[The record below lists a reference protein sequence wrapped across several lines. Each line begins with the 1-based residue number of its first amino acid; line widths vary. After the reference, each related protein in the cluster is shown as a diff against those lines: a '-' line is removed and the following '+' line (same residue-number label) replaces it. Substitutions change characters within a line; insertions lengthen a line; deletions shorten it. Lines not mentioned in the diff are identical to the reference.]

1 MEDNVKK
8 GPAAL
13 VLPMI
18 LLLAL
23 ILFVIVII
31 KGCGGYFK
39 SSENVTH
46 NQPGVSFTAGNQAA
60 SPDAAS
66 LKDSAAALKDSASTA
81 SAPADSTGH

>member
-13 VLPMI
+13 VLPMV

-46 NQPGVSFTAGNQAA
+46 NQAGYSFTAGNGTAA
-60 SPDAAS
+60 PEAAS
-66 LKDSAAALKDSASTA
+66 LKDSTAAVKDSAA
-81 SAPADSTGH
+81 SAAAPADSTKH